1 MPPPAANTR
10 SPEILPDMNDLNCS
24 ILPAAVRLV
33 VPVQYVFSV
42 YLLLRGHNLPGGG
55 FIGGL
60 VLASALVLR
69 AMVDPKRSPKFDLIA
84 LAGSGLLTA
93 LASAMMPL
101 LVGRTFFTGLWGGEI
116 WLPALGKLK
125 LGTPLLFDI
134 GVFLVVTGVAAK
146 LLLVL
151 LAQTRQSRD

>member
-1 MPPPAANTR
+1 
-10 SPEILPDMNDLNCS
+10 MNDHHCS
-24 ILPAAVRLV
+24 ILPSAARLV
-33 VPVQYVFSV
+33 VPVQVVFSI

-60 VLASALVLR
+60 VLASALVLST
-69 AMVDPKRSPKFDLIA
+69 MVDPKRAPKFDLIA
-84 LAGSGLLTA
+84 LSGIGLLVA
-93 LASAMMPL
+93 LGSAVMPW

-134 GVFLVVTGVAAK
+134 GVFLVVTGVASK

-151 LAQTRQSRD
+151 LAQTRKSTP

>member
-1 MPPPAANTR
+1 M
-10 SPEILPDMNDLNCS
+10 ILNENRHS
-24 ILPAAVRLV
+24 ILPAAARLV
-33 VPVQYVFSV
+33 VPVQIVFSI

-69 AMVDPKRSPKFDLIA
+69 TMVDSGRAPKMDMIV
-84 LAGSGLLTA
+84 LAGVGLLVA
-93 LASAMMPL
+93 VGSAMMPL
-101 LVGRTFFTGLWGGEI
+101 ISGRPFFTGLWGGSV
-116 WLPALGKLK
+116 WLPALGDVK

-134 GVFLVVTGVAAK
+134 GVFLVVTGVATK

-151 LAQTRQSRD
+151 LAQIRSPSPETHTPD

>member
-1 MPPPAANTR
+1 
-10 SPEILPDMNDLNCS
+10 MNEFHHS
-24 ILPAAVRLV
+24 MLPAAARLV
-33 VPVQYVFSV
+33 VPVQYVFSI

-69 AMVDPKRSPKFDLIA
+69 TMVDPKRVPKFDLIR
-84 LAGSGLLTA
+84 LSGIGLLVA
-93 LASAMMPL
+93 LLSAVLPWL
-101 LVGRTFFTGLWGGEI
+101 TGKTFFTGLWGGQI
-116 WLPALGKLK
+116 WLPALGDLK

-151 LAQTRQSRD
+151 LSQTQSSIKIRRDTN

>member
-1 MPPPAANTR
+1 
-10 SPEILPDMNDLNCS
+10 MNDLRNS
-24 ILPAAVRLV
+24 ILPAAARLV
-33 VPVQYVFSV
+33 IPVQYVFSV

-69 AMVDPKRSPKFDLIA
+69 AMVGPHREPKFDMILLSGI
-84 LAGSGLLTA
+84 GLLVA
-93 LASAMMPL
+93 AISAMMPCF
-101 LVGRTFFTGLWGGEI
+101 GGGTFFTGLWGGEI
-116 WLPALGKLK
+116 WLPTLGKLK

-151 LAQTRQSRD
+151 MAQTRNSED

>member
-1 MPPPAANTR
+1 
-10 SPEILPDMNDLNCS
+10 MNDLHHS

-33 VPVQYVFSV
+33 VPVQYALSV

-69 AMVDPKRSPKFDLIA
+69 VMVDPKRAPKFDLIA
-84 LAGSGLLTA
+84 LSGIGLLVA
-93 LASAMMPL
+93 LGSAMMPL
-101 LVGRTFFTGLWGGEI
+101 LVGRAFFTGLWGGEV
-116 WLPALGKLK
+116 WLPAIGKLK

-151 LAQTRQSRD
+151 LSQTRIVRD

>member
-1 MPPPAANTR
+1 
-10 SPEILPDMNDLNCS
+10 MNEFHHS
-24 ILPAAVRLV
+24 MLPAAARLV
-33 VPVQYVFSV
+33 VPVQYVFSI

-69 AMVDPKRSPKFDLIA
+69 AMVDPKRVPRIDLIM
-84 LAGSGLLTA
+84 LSGIGLLVA
-93 LASAMMPL
+93 LLSAVMPWL
-101 LVGRTFFTGLWGGEI
+101 TGKTFFTGLWGGQI
-116 WLPALGKLK
+116 WLPVLGDLK

-151 LAQTRQSRD
+151 LSQTQSSIKIRSNTN

>member
-1 MPPPAANTR
+1 M
-10 SPEILPDMNDLNCS
+10 
-24 ILPAAVRLV
+24 LPAAARLV

-42 YLLLRGHNLPGGG
+42 YLLLRGHNVPGGG

-69 AMVDPKRSPKFDLIA
+69 AMVDPKRVPRIDLIM
-84 LAGSGLLTA
+84 LSGIGLLVA
-93 LASAMMPL
+93 LLSAVMPWL
-101 LVGRTFFTGLWGGEI
+101 TGKTFFTGLWGGQI
-116 WLPALGKLK
+116 WLPVLGDLK
-125 LGTPLLFDI
+125 IGTPLMFDI

-151 LAQTRQSRD
+151 LSQTQSSIKIRSNTN

>member
-1 MPPPAANTR
+1 VAKAHKSDIFR
-10 SPEILPDMNDLNCS
+10 AMNDLHHS
-24 ILPAAVRLV
+24 ILPAAIRLV

-69 AMVDPKRSPKFDLIA
+69 AMVDPKRAPKFDLIA
-84 LAGSGLLTA
+84 LSGIGLLTA

-101 LVGRTFFTGLWGGEI
+101 LFGRTFFTGLWGGEI

-134 GVFLVVTGVAAK
+134 GVFLVVTGVASK

-151 LAQTRQSRD
+151 LAQTRKSHD

>member
-1 MPPPAANTR
+1 
-10 SPEILPDMNDLNCS
+10 MNPLHHS
-24 ILPAAVRLV
+24 ILPIAARLV
-33 VPVQYVFSV
+33 VPVQVLFAI

-69 AMVDPKRSPKFDLIA
+69 VMVDPAKKPRIDLIVLSGA
-84 LAGSGLLTA
+84 GLLVA
-93 LASAMMPL
+93 LGSALLPL
-101 LVGRTFFTGLWGGEI
+101 LTGRTFFTGLWGGEI
-116 WLPALGKLK
+116 WLPTLGKLK

-134 GVFLVVTGVAAK
+134 GVFMVVTGVATQ

-151 LAQTRQSRD
+151 MAQTRDREDT

>member
-1 MPPPAANTR
+1 MK
-10 SPEILPDMNDLNCS
+10 EFEHS
-24 ILPAAVRLV
+24 ILPTAARLV
-33 VPVQYVFSV
+33 IPIQIVFSI

-60 VLASALVLR
+60 VFASALVLR
-69 AMVDPKRSPKFDLIA
+69 AMVDPSRAPKFDLIA
-84 LAGSGLLTA
+84 LSGIGLLVA
-93 LASAMMPL
+93 LGSAVMPWFS
-101 LVGRTFFTGLWGGEI
+101 GRPFFTGLWGGEI
-116 WLPALGKLK
+116 WVPAIGKLK

-151 LAQTRQSRD
+151 LFQTRRSAGSNQTIP

>member
-1 MPPPAANTR
+1 
-10 SPEILPDMNDLNCS
+10 MNALHQS

-33 VPVQYVFSV
+33 VPVQYVFSI

-69 AMVDPKRSPKFDLIA
+69 TMVDPKRAPKFDLIA
-84 LAGSGLLTA
+84 LSGIGLLVA
-93 LASAMMPL
+93 LASAMLPVFL
-101 LVGRTFFTGLWGGEI
+101 GRTFFTGVWAGEI

-125 LGTPLLFDI
+125 LGSPLYFDI

-151 LAQTRQSRD
+151 LSQTRKSASP

>member
-1 MPPPAANTR
+1 MTG
-10 SPEILPDMNDLNCS
+10 DFKDS
-24 ILPAAVRLV
+24 ILPAAAKLV
-33 VPVQYVFSV
+33 VPVQYVFSI

-69 AMVDPKRSPKFDLIA
+69 AMVDPARAPRFDLIR
-84 LAGSGLLTA
+84 LSGIGLLTA
-93 LASAMMPL
+93 VLSASMPWL
-101 LVGRTFFTGLWGGEI
+101 TGRGFFTGLWGGQV
-116 WLPALGKLK
+116 WLPLLGQVK

-151 LAQTRQSRD
+151 MAQTEKQAN